1 MRPPASSVST
11 SVPSNSRLWTRRIL
25 SGLAI
30 LFLAFDTAIK
40 FAHITPVTQT
50 MAQLGIPDH
59 LVLTIA
65 IIQAI
70 CLVLYIVPRTA
81 ILGAV
86 LFTGY
91 LGGAIMSNLRVENPL
106 FSHVLFPTYIG
117 ALLWVGL
124 YLRDTRVRALI
135 S

>member
-1 MRPPASSVST
+1 MRPLDST
-11 SVPSNSRLWTRRIL
+11 AAPSNAQLWAGRVL
-25 SGLAI
+25 SGIAV

-40 FAHITPVTQT
+40 FAHIVPVTQT

-65 IIQAI
+65 LIQAL
-70 CLVLYIVPRTA
+70 CLILYVIPRTSV
-81 ILGAV
+81 LGAI

-106 FSHVLFPTYIG
+106 FSHVLSPTYVG

-124 YLRDTRVRALI
+124 YLRDTRLRTLI